1 MKIRILLFSIFL
13 FLYST
18 QTKAQGCSDAGVCTM
33 GAPHLYTGDSVNT
46 TNEKT
51 SSINY
56 KATQS
61 IGFGEQN
68 TLHLLTVAELN
79 WKINQAIYLQLKL
92 PYLVNIGN
100 LANTHGIGDL
110 SLSSTIYKEINERS
124 SINTIIGFKI
134 PVNNSNLSDKGK
146 ALPMPYQTS
155 LGTFDGILGF
165 VYQYK
170 QWNFT
175 TAYQKVLISANENS
189 FLANSSDWVNNADAA
204 NYFGSYKF
212 FRGDD
217 AILKAERNMSVNKKW
232 IVTPSVLAIYRVQND
247 RVQDPVTSI
256 ENDLPNSNG
265 LTLNVIGSSS
275 HQLKNNKA
283 IDVTLAFPLIVR
295 KVRADGLTRSLIT
308 SVAFRF

>member
-1 MKIRILLFSIFL
+1 MHIRFLLFSIFL
-13 FLYST
+13 FLYSA
-18 QTKAQGCSDAGVCTM
+18 QTIAQGCSDAGVCTM

-46 TNEKT
+46 SNEKI

-56 KATQS
+56 KVTQS
-61 IGFGEQN
+61 IGLGEQN
-68 TLHLLTVAELN
+68 TLHFVGVAELN
-79 WKINQAIYLQLKL
+79 WKINPAIYLQLKL

-100 LANTHGIGDL
+100 LANTNGIGDL

-124 SINTIIGFKI
+124 SISTIIGFKI

-175 TAYQKVLISANENS
+175 TAYQKVLISSNENS
-189 FLANSSDWVNNADAA
+189 FLASSADWVNNADAA

-217 AILKAERNMSVNKKW
+217 AILKAERNINVTKKW
-232 IVTPSVLAIYRVQND
+232 MVTPSVLAIYRVQND
-247 RVQDPVTSI
+247 RVQDPITSI
-256 ENDLPNSNG
+256 EKDLPNSNG
-265 LTLNVIGSSS
+265 LTLNVIGNSS

-283 IDVTLAFPLIVR
+283 IDVSLAFPLIVR
-295 KVRADGLTRSLIT
+295 KVRADGLTRSLIS